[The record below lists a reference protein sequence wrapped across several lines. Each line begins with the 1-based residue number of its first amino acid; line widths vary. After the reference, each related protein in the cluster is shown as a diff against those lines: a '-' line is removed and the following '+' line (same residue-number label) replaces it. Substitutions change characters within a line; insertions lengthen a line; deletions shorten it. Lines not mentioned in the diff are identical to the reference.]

1 MKCGSKKDF
10 NSAILERKKS
20 PNRFVVDEAIDDDTS
35 AISLHHST
43 MEKAT
48 AFPGDAILIKG
59 KKRKD
64 TVFILFSDESCEDPK
79 IRMNK
84 IRVHLLPVDYTVEG
98 VTGNLFD
105 AYLQRVWSS
114 KLSRLIQPSTVW
126 SLQIQRFSVR
136 VYQLRGRMKK
146 GWLMLVMMML
156 VMSGNRWLRFENLLL
171 RHPSTTM
178 QVNLCE
184 ATKEIM
190 SKLAGES
197 ESNRM
202 KAFEE
207 AKKNDPSIIFI
218 DEMDSIAPK
227 RRLMRRDNS
236 QIMSKLAGESESNR
250 MKAFEEAKK
259 NDPSII
265 FIDEM
270 DSIAPKRIKTNA
282 ER

>member
-1 MKCGSKKDF
+1 FVTRSKKDF

-84 IRVHLLPVDYTVEG
+84 IVRSNLRVRLGDVILSSLLTNALTSNTESVCISCLLIILLKVLLETSLMLTYNV
-98 VTGNLFD
+98 
-105 AYLQRVWSS
+105 RVWSS

-184 ATKEIM
+184 ATKGIQNLLDPERLIWRTV
-190 SKLAGES
+190 ANETG
-197 ESNRM
+197 
-202 KAFEE
+202 AF
-207 AKKNDPSIIFI
+207 FLL
-218 DEMDSIAPK
+218 MDQRSCRNWLVRVRAT
-227 RRLMRRDNS
+227 
-236 QIMSKLAGESESNR
+236 A
-250 MKAFEEAKK
+250 
-259 NDPSII
+259 
-265 FIDEM
+265 
-270 DSIAPKRIKTNA
+270 
-282 ER
+282 

>member
-1 MKCGSKKDF
+1 MSFIITLSKKDF

-84 IRVHLLPVDYTVEG
+84 IVRSNLRVRLG

-105 AYLQRVWSS
+105 AYLQR
-114 KLSRLIQPSTVW
+114 KLDRIFNSLSCHIINLCLLEFMPSTVW

-184 ATKEIM
+184 ATKGIQNLLDPERLIWRTV
-190 SKLAGES
+190 ANETG
-197 ESNRM
+197 
-202 KAFEE
+202 AF
-207 AKKNDPSIIFI
+207 FLL
-218 DEMDSIAPK
+218 MDQRSCRNWLVRVRAT
-227 RRLMRRDNS
+227 
-236 QIMSKLAGESESNR
+236 A
-250 MKAFEEAKK
+250 
-259 NDPSII
+259 
-265 FIDEM
+265 
-270 DSIAPKRIKTNA
+270 
-282 ER
+282 

>member
-1 MKCGSKKDF
+1 MSFIITLSKKDF

-84 IRVHLLPVDYTVEG
+84 IVRSNLRIESLILFH
-98 VTGNLFD
+98 VTLSIYVFW
-105 AYLQRVWSS
+105 RVWSS

-184 ATKEIM
+184 ATKGIQNLLDPERLIWRTV
-190 SKLAGES
+190 ANETG
-197 ESNRM
+197 
-202 KAFEE
+202 AF
-207 AKKNDPSIIFI
+207 FLL
-218 DEMDSIAPK
+218 MDQRSCRNWLVRVRAT
-227 RRLMRRDNS
+227 
-236 QIMSKLAGESESNR
+236 A
-250 MKAFEEAKK
+250 
-259 NDPSII
+259 
-265 FIDEM
+265 
-270 DSIAPKRIKTNA
+270 
-282 ER
+282 